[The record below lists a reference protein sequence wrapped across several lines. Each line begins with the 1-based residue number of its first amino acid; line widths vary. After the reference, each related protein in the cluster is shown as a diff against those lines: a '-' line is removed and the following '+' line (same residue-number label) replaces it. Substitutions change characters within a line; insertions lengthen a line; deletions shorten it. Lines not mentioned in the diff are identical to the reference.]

1 MVVAGLGRNS
11 NGELLF
17 KRVQS
22 FVLQEEKSYRDGDGG
37 NRTTL

>member
-1 MVVAGLGRNS
+1 MGSYCL
-11 NGELLF
+11 NGY
-17 KRVQS
+17 RV